1 MVSYGEGTRG
11 LLLLHYLRDSLVR
24 RVTADGHARAL
35 PSVSQTLRTLHVL
48 EKGNEG
54 KTIKD

>member
-1 MVSYGEGTRG
+1 MVSYGEGTQG

-35 PSVSQTLRTLHVL
+35 PSVSQTLRTLYVL
-48 EKGNEG
+48 EEG
-54 KTIKD
+54 KRRKNN